1 VRTYAQLTCEQR
13 YQIYALL
20 KAGHNQSEIAYLI
33 RVHKSTI
40 SRELRRNRGLKG
52 YRPKQAHQFALN
64 RRKKA
69 WHRIEASAWI
79 LIESLIRQEWS
90 PEQVSEWL
98 RENYGRQISHEWIYQ
113 YILTDKQAG
122 GDLHRHLRC
131 QKKRRKRYGSY
142 DRRGTLKNRVSI
154 DQRPAVVDTRRR
166 LGDWEVDTIIGKG
179 HRHAIVSLTERKS
192 RLALLRKVERKTA
205 QAVADAV
212 IELLKPLSIRT
223 HTITA
228 DNGKEFGDHERIAR
242 DLRADVYFAHPYSSW
257 ERASNENM
265 NGLIRQYFPKK
276 RSFATISE
284 EEIEFAM
291 ERLNNRPRKC
301 LGFKSPN
308 QVFFNRSSRLTGSF
322 IRCCTSELNPGYF
335 LCGIYEKIPL
345 GISFLDSFI

>member
-1 VRTYAQLTCEQR
+1 MRTYTQLTREQR

-20 KAGHNQSEIAYLI
+20 KAGHNQTEIAHFI
-33 RVHKSTI
+33 KVHKSTV

-69 WHRIEASAWI
+69 RYRIEASTWI
-79 LIESLIRQEWS
+79 LIEELIRQDWS
-90 PEQVSEWL
+90 PEQVSDWL
-98 RENYGRQISHEWIYQ
+98 RENYDLQISHEWIYQ
-113 YILTDKQAG
+113 YILMDKHAG

-142 DRRGTLKNRVSI
+142 DRRGKLKNRVSI
-154 DQRPAVVDTRRR
+154 DERPPIVDTRQR

-205 QAVADAV
+205 QAVANAV
-212 IELLKPLSIRT
+212 IELLKSVPVRT

-228 DNGKEFGDHERIAR
+228 DNGKEFADHERIAR
-242 DLRADVYFAHPYSSW
+242 DLRADIYFAHPYTSW
-257 ERASNENM
+257 ERATNENM

-276 RSFATISE
+276 RNFATITE
-284 EEIEFAM
+284 KEIEFVM

-308 QVFFNRSSRLTGSF
+308 QVFFNHSCVVALGS
-322 IRCCTSELNPGYF
+322 
-335 LCGIYEKIPL
+335 
-345 GISFLDSFI
+345 

>member
-1 VRTYAQLTCEQR
+1 MRTYMQLTRIQR

-20 KAGHNQSEIAYLI
+20 KAGHNQTEIACLI
-33 RVHKSTI
+33 KVHKSTI

-69 WHRIEASAWI
+69 RYRIEASTWI
-79 LIESLIRQEWS
+79 LIEALIRQEWS
-90 PEQVSEWL
+90 PEQVSDWL
-98 RENYGRQISHEWIYQ
+98 KVNYGHQISHEWIYQ
-113 YILTDKQAG
+113 YILMDKHAG

-142 DRRGTLKNRVSI
+142 NRRGKLKNRVSI
-154 DQRPAVVDTRRR
+154 DERPAVVDTRQR

-212 IELLKPLSIRT
+212 IELLKSLPVRT

-228 DNGKEFGDHERIAR
+228 DNGKEFADHERIAR
-242 DLRADVYFAHPYSSW
+242 DLRTDVYFAHPYSSW
-257 ERASNENM
+257 ERATNENM
-265 NGLIRQYFPKK
+265 NGLVRQYFPKK
-276 RSFATISE
+276 RSFATITE
-284 EEIEFAM
+284 HEIEFVM

-308 QVFFNRSSRLTGSF
+308 QVFFNHSSVVALR
-322 IRCCTSELNPGYF
+322 N
-335 LCGIYEKIPL
+335 
-345 GISFLDSFI
+345 